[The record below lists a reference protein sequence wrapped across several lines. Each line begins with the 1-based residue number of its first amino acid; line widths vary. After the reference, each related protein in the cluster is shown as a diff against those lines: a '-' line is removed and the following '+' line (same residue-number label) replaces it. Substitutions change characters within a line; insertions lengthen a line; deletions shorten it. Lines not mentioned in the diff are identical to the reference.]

1 MMAFLLIAISKD
13 IIGSVCNIHQNEY
26 APEAAC
32 NSWFLSMSRI
42 PEVFIQDMGTSICL
56 WIRSIFV
63 FITIISKNM
72 FP

>member
-42 PEVFIQDMGTSICL
+42 PEVFYSGHGYKDVPLDS
-56 WIRSIFV
+56 
-63 FITIISKNM
+63 
-72 FP
+72 